1 MKNRKKIILILL
13 ILGLFFIALTTV
25 NAEDNSTATLN
36 QPNINNVEIYEDD
49 SSTDIDE
56 SNQNRTNIVKNDYNS
71 ENTVFKIKPEN
82 KVGDNIFIGPR
93 YSSIELTIT
102 VNNTND
108 FNKTGNITVK
118 NWKYNCKYSCN
129 R

>member
-49 SSTDIDE
+49 SSTDLMNQIRIAQILLKMIIIQKIQFLK
-56 SNQNRTNIVKNDYNS
+56 SNP
-71 ENTVFKIKPEN
+71 KIKLE
-82 KVGDNIFIGPR
+82 
-93 YSSIELTIT
+93 TIYLS
-102 VNNTND
+102 VQDILLLNLQ
-108 FNKTGNITVK
+108 
-118 NWKYNCKYSCN
+118 
-129 R
+129 

>member
-36 QPNINNVEIYEDD
+36 QSNINNVEIYEDD

-56 SNQNRTNIVKNDYNS
+56 SNQNRTNIVKNVIIQKIQFLKSNP
-71 ENTVFKIKPEN
+71 KIKL
-82 KVGDNIFIGPR
+82 D
-93 YSSIELTIT
+93 TIYLS
-102 VNNTND
+102 VQDILLLNLP
-108 FNKTGNITVK
+108 
-118 NWKYNCKYSCN
+118 
-129 R
+129 